1 MRILILGAGA
11 MGGYFGA
18 RMLSAGRDVTF
29 LVRPGSAQLLA
40 ANGLRVLSPSHGD
53 VTIPH
58 PPTILAGQLHQPY
71 DLILVTAKAYD
82 LDAAIDSIAPAV
94 GPATSILP
102 ILNGMAHL
110 PALDQRFGAE
120 KVLAGT
126 SYISATRDADGTIRH
141 LNALETI
148 QFGDR
153 FEPAG
158 ERVLAVAAALADS
171 NFTAQM
177 RPVIL
182 QDLWNKW
189 ASIATLAGMTCLMRA
204 SIGDI
209 AAVGGATLSLRLYD
223 ECVSVASAEG
233 FRPTPEIVAERHR
246 FLVESTMTASMLRD
260 IESGGRIESHQILG
274 DMLDR
279 ARSHGLTTPML
290 EIAYAH
296 VRCYE
301 QRRQRESAAS

>member
-29 LVRPGSAQLLA
+29 LVRPGTAQQLA
-40 ANGLRVLSPSHGD
+40 EKGLRLISPSHGD
-53 VTIPH
+53 LSIAH
-58 PPTILAGQLHQPY
+58 PPTVLAEQLREPF
-71 DLILVTAKAYD
+71 DLILLTAKAYD
-82 LDAAIDSIAPAV
+82 LDAAMDSIAPAV

-110 PALDQRFGAE
+110 ALLDQRFGPE

-126 SYISATRDADGTIRH
+126 SYISSVREPDGTIRH
-141 LNALETI
+141 LNSLETI

-153 FEPAG
+153 FDPAG
-158 ERVLAVAAALADS
+158 ERIQAVAAALANS
-171 NFTAQM
+171 NFTAQV
-177 RPVIL
+177 RPAVL
-182 QDLWNKW
+182 QDMWNKW
-189 ASIATLAGMTCLMRA
+189 TSITTLAGMTCLMRA

-209 AAVGGATLSLRLYD
+209 AAVGAAPLSLQLYD
-223 ECVSVASAEG
+223 ECVAIATAEG
-233 FRPTPEIVAERHR
+233 FAPAPETVAERR
-246 FLVESTMTASMLRD
+246 VFLVKSSMTSSMLRD
-260 IESGGRIESHQILG
+260 IESGGRVESWQILG

-279 ARSHGLTTPML
+279 GRRHGLAAPML
-290 EIAYAH
+290 EVASAH

-301 QRRQRESAAS
+301 QRHLQGVQSS